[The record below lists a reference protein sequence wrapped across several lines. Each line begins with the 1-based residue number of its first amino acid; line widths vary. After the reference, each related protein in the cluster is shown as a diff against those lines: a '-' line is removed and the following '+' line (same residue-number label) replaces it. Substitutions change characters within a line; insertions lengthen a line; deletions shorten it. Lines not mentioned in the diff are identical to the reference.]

1 VFLQLGNVFNGEIFF
16 RPARQIFAGIM
27 VLFQEN
33 LAQQGGKRAVIGH
46 VAKLKKY
53 PRGTRSMN
61 GSFHQILSQLRKK
74 RRVSQRKVASDLYIS
89 QALLSHYENGIREPG
104 LDFVNRVC
112 EYYDVT
118 ADFLLGRSPFG
129 GCLDEETADDTPSAE
144 SLCKLLQMVE
154 SLEDKAIAGGLLQC
168 YGAISY
174 RLLRHMAALDTQ
186 IDTDTF
192 KIPLN
197 RVAGLSDLVFY
208 QGEMQ
213 LLDAL
218 EKHAEESSQNI
229 LPEGLETLLAA
240 LDNQMSR
247 HLEETV

>member
-1 VFLQLGNVFNGEIFF
+1 
-16 RPARQIFAGIM
+16 M
-27 VLFQEN
+27 
-33 LAQQGGKRAVIGH
+33 K
-46 VAKLKKY
+46 
-53 PRGTRSMN
+53 

-74 RRVSQRKVASDLYIS
+74 RRVSQRQVASDLYIS

-104 LDFVNRVC
+104 LDFVDRVC

-129 GCLDEETADDTPSAE
+129 GNLEEDAPEGKPSAE
-144 SLCKLLQMVE
+144 SLCKLLQTVE
-154 SLEDKAIAGGLLQC
+154 SLEDKAISGGLLQC

-174 RLLRHMAALDTQ
+174 RLLRHMASLDTQ
-186 IDTDTF
+186 VDTDTF
-192 KIPLN
+192 KVPLN
-197 RVAGLSDLVFY
+197 RVAGLSDMVFY

-213 LLDAL
+213 LLDVL
-218 EKHAEESSQNI
+218 EKHTEESSEHI

>member
-1 VFLQLGNVFNGEIFF
+1 
-16 RPARQIFAGIM
+16 
-27 VLFQEN
+27 
-33 LAQQGGKRAVIGH
+33 
-46 VAKLKKY
+46 
-53 PRGTRSMN
+53 MN
-61 GSFHQILSQLRKK
+61 GTFHQILSQLRKK

-129 GCLDEETADDTPSAE
+129 GNLEEDTAEDTPSAE
-144 SLCKLLQMVE
+144 SLYKLIQTVE
-154 SLEDKAIAGGLLQC
+154 ELEDKTIAEGLLQC
-168 YGAISY
+168 YGAVSY
-174 RLLRHMAALDTQ
+174 RLLRHMAALD
-186 IDTDTF
+186 IHVDTDTF
-192 KIPLN
+192 KVPLN
-197 RVAGLSDLVFY
+197 RAAGLSDLVFY

-218 EKHAEESSQNI
+218 EKHAGEESSNNI

>member
-1 VFLQLGNVFNGEIFF
+1 
-16 RPARQIFAGIM
+16 
-27 VLFQEN
+27 
-33 LAQQGGKRAVIGH
+33 
-46 VAKLKKY
+46 
-53 PRGTRSMN
+53 MN
-61 GSFHQILSQLRKK
+61 GAFHQILSQLRKK

-118 ADFLLGRSPFG
+118 ADFLLGRSTFG
-129 GCLDEETADDTPSAE
+129 GCLEETADDTPNAE
-144 SLCKLLQMVE
+144 SLCKLLQTVE
-154 SLEDKAIAGGLLQC
+154 GLEDKALAGSLLQC

-174 RLLRHMAALDTQ
+174 RLLRHMAVLDKQ
-186 IDTDTF
+186 VDTDTL
-192 KIPLN
+192 KIPQN
-197 RVAGLSDLVFY
+197 RTAGLSDIVFY

-218 EKHAEESSQNI
+218 ERHVEESQNI

-247 HLEETV
+247 HLEETP